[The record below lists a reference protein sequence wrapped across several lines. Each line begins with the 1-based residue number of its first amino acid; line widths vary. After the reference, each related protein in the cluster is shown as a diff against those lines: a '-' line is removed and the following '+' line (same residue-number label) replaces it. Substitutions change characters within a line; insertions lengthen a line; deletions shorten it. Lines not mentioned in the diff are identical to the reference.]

1 MASVRSRPFISI
13 HQARLMNKTF
23 NQLSWTIKIN
33 EIGIVQCVIWDFTI
47 RSTLN
52 QEGQG
57 GLQENRT
64 CAVTNNLLSRGSQV
78 WFMLFYHHLD
88 VIFLT
93 KVQHTHLILGPI
105 YS

>member
-1 MASVRSRPFISI
+1 
-13 HQARLMNKTF
+13 MNKTF

-52 QEGQG
+52 QEAQG

-64 CAVTNNLLSRGSQV
+64 CAVTNNLLSMGSQV
-78 WFMLFYHHLD
+78 WFTLCYHHLD
-88 VIFLT
+88 TIFLT